1 MAFML
6 DDIKSFAKHIQES
19 GTDAEDCVENILKE
33 LDVPYSRPRGVGLK
47 IDYMIEFKQKNRS
60 IFMIDVDNIINL
72 LREAIEEEDW
82 RIVEQV
88 LEILNVEIDNP
99 FDE

>member
-1 MAFML
+1 M
-6 DDIKSFAKHIQES
+6 
-19 GTDAEDCVENILKE
+19 V
-33 LDVPYSRPRGVGLK
+33 
-47 IDYMIEFKQKNRS
+47 
-60 IFMIDVDNIINL
+60 DVDNIINL

-99 FDE
+99 FDEYEKDEDIEDF

>member
-1 MAFML
+1 
-6 DDIKSFAKHIQES
+6 
-19 GTDAEDCVENILKE
+19 
-33 LDVPYSRPRGVGLK
+33 
-47 IDYMIEFKQKNRS
+47 
-60 IFMIDVDNIINL
+60 MIDVDNIINL

-99 FDE
+99 FDEYEKDEDIEDF